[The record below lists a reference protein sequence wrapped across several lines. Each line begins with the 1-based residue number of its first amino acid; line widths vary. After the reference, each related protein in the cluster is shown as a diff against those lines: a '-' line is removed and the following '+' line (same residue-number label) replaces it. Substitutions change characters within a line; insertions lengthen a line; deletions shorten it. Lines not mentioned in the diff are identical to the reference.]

1 MQSHPQLRDHLR
13 GRSTSATLNELMAQ
27 GRSSVRVLRPEAI
40 EMLIQEGMER
50 AGREQGLIPAG
61 KVEELV
67 ENGRAELRLVVRA
80 RDVELAAMREQLAE
94 LEDLKALVEKQRDEI
109 EFLREKRQSAPG
121 SAQEPAMM
129 AHLLEEMSALKQS
142 MERAGSAAPQ
152 GAPTGA
158 IEAALAQK
166 LDGIAD
172 GLNAKL
178 DRMRRGAGG
187 SSGAEDVEANLDGLF
202 AMDTGP
208 ELETNIE
215 DVGVKNRDGKGIG
228 SNLDRIRKLRGDK

>member
-40 EMLIQEGMER
+40 ELLIQEGLER
-50 AGREQGLIPAG
+50 VGREQGLIPAG

-94 LEDLKALVEKQRDEI
+94 LEDLKALVQKQRDEI
-109 EFLREKRQSAPG
+109 EYLREKRQSAPG
-121 SAQEPAMM
+121 AAQEPAMM

-142 MERAGSAAPQ
+142 MERAGSAPQ
-152 GAPTGA
+152 GPTGA

-187 SSGAEDVEANLDGLF
+187 SSGAEEVEANLDGLF